1 MGWLYTWGILFV
13 ISPGW
18 AVALFIPMVL
28 VALTIDVTKDVI
40 RG

>member
-1 MGWLYTWGILFV
+1 MGWLYAWAILFV
-13 ISPGW
+13 ISPAW

-28 VALTIDVTKDVI
+28 VALVTDVTKDAI